1 MRMHAALLTFFLRE
15 VQNSRGVVFGK
26 DLEIVRTD
34 CHCILSMYIRRNYY
48 LLLDGKAGML
58 S

>member
-1 MRMHAALLTFFLRE
+1 MHAALLTFFLRE